1 MHTRTHTYLA
11 HFSKGNKLCLAG
23 AGERGNGKGVRG
35 AWHSHKSKYQTYVSV
50 LGWMR
55 SEILIITFM
64 AFSVTREPLP
74 N

>member
-1 MHTRTHTYLA
+1 M
-11 HFSKGNKLCLAG
+11 AG
-23 AGERGNGKGVRG
+23 AGERGNGKGVWG
-35 AWHSHKSKYQTYVSV
+35 VGHNHKSKYQTYVPV